1 MTVPFSLAYPTY
13 EEPGSEGPSD
23 SQWNLLGW
31 AEREKIDDCDSAA

>member
-13 EEPGSEGPSD
+13 EEPRSEGPSD

-31 AEREKIDDCDSAA
+31 VEREKIDDCDSAA